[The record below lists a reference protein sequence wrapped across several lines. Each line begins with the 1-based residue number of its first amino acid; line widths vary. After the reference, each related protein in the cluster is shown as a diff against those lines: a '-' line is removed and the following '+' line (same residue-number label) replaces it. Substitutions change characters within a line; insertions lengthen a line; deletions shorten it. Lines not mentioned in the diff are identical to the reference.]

1 MSVQVIGSG
10 TIGGIDEGLVVSGI
24 VTATELDISGN
35 IDVDGHTNLD
45 NVSVSGATTCT
56 GGAVFLNSISLN
68 ASTNNYLYFNDNLN
82 FTRNGHGNEM
92 MIDSSGRLL
101 INTTTTYSSNQMLY
115 VKGGSP
121 STPYDGQAYL
131 EGSETSGAINTG
143 GTLIFGG
150 HDGGTART
158 WGAIRTLK
166 EDGTSGNY
174 GSYMAFLT
182 RQNGSAPTEKL
193 RIKSDGNIGMG
204 GNTNPTNVLHIKTA
218 VTNTAVVTI
227 ESTATNSYPF
237 LRLKNDAREYQL
249 TCHGGNSDA
258 FVIYDGTSS
267 ANRLIIDSNGGVD
280 VVGGYIGR
288 NLSDSFTL
296 NGVNQ
301 PHYGFQL
308 NASSSVPVAMSGY
321 YGIAFATEG
330 TERARIERAGHLVPG
345 SNNSYDLGS
354 SSKRWRNVYTTDL
367 QLSNKGKTNDVDNT
381 WGDYTI
387 QEGESD
393 LFLIN
398 NRNGKKYKFNLTEVS

>member
-1 MSVQVIGSG
+1 MSVQLIGSG

-121 STPYDGQAYL
+121 STVYDGQAYL

-143 GTLIFGG
+143 GTLVFGG
-150 HDGGTART
+150 HDGGNART

-166 EDGTSGNY
+166 EDGTSNNY

-182 RQNGSAPTEKL
+182 RPNGSAPTEKL

-267 ANRLIIDSNGGVD
+267 ANRLIIDSNG
-280 VVGGYIGR
+280 
-288 NLSDSFTL
+288 
-296 NGVNQ
+296 
-301 PHYGFQL
+301 
-308 NASSSVPVAMSGY
+308 
-321 YGIAFATEG
+321 IAFATEG

>member
-121 STPYDGQAYL
+121 STVYDGQAYL

-182 RQNGSAPTEKL
+182 RPNGSAPTEKL

>member
-121 STPYDGQAYL
+121 STVYDGQAYL

-143 GTLIFGG
+143 GTLVFGG
-150 HDGGTART
+150 HDGGNART

-166 EDGTSGNY
+166 EDGTSNNY

-182 RQNGSAPTEKL
+182 RPNGSAPTEKL

>member
-24 VTATELDISGN
+24 VTASTQINVGSNIKVGSAGVVTATELDISGD

-45 NVSVSGATTCT
+45 NVSVGGATTCN

-68 ASTNNYLYFNDNLN
+68 ASSNNYLYFDDILN
-82 FTRNGHGNEM
+82 FTRNGHGAEM
-92 MIDSSGRLL
+92 IIDGSG
-101 INTTTTYSSNQMLY
+101 NVGVNYSSTQNWGAKFRVGGLLLSDQ
-115 VKGGSP
+115 GAGSP
-121 STPYDGQAYL
+121 YVFGKLSSAQDFVIGRT
-131 EGSETSGAINTG
+131 NT
-143 GTLIFGG
+143 
-150 HDGGTART
+150 
-158 WGAIRTLK
+158 
-166 EDGTSGNY
+166 DGTFN
-174 GSYMAFLT
+174 AEHF
-182 RQNGSAPTEKL
+182 
-193 RIKSDGNIGMG
+193 RIKAGGNIGIG

-227 ESTATNSYPF
+227 ESTATDSYPF

-308 NASSSVPVAMSGY
+308 NPSSSVPVAMSGY
-321 YGIAFATEG
+321 YGIAFASEG

-387 QEGESD
+387 QEGESN